1 MPLVISAFPYIS
13 RMVESSL
20 KEVDAGVIEAA
31 KSMGA
36 SAGQIIWKVLLPE
49 AKPSLLVGAA
59 ISITTIIGY
68 SAMAGTVGAGGLG
81 DIAIRYGYHRYETE
95 MMLITV
101 ALLVVIVQIVQEVF
115 MRISRKSD
123 KRIR

>member
-1 MPLVISAFPYIS
+1 ML
-13 RMVESSL
+13 
-20 KEVDAGVIEAA
+20 
-31 KSMGA
+31 

-115 MRISRKSD
+115 MLHIKKER
-123 KRIR
+123 

>member
-1 MPLVISAFPYIS
+1 M
-13 RMVESSL
+13 
-20 KEVDAGVIEAA
+20 
-31 KSMGA
+31 
-36 SAGQIIWKVLLPE
+36 
-49 AKPSLLVGAA
+49 GAA

-115 MRISRKSD
+115 MRIIKKER
-123 KRIR
+123 

>member
-1 MPLVISAFPYIS
+1 M
-13 RMVESSL
+13 
-20 KEVDAGVIEAA
+20 
-31 KSMGA
+31 
-36 SAGQIIWKVLLPE
+36 
-49 AKPSLLVGAA
+49 GAA

-95 MMLITV
+95 MMLTTV
-101 ALLVVIVQIVQEVF
+101 ALLVIIVQVVQEVF
-115 MRISRKSD
+115 MRVSRKSD

>member
-1 MPLVISAFPYIS
+1 
-13 RMVESSL
+13 
-20 KEVDAGVIEAA
+20 
-31 KSMGA
+31 
-36 SAGQIIWKVLLPE
+36 
-49 AKPSLLVGAA
+49 
-59 ISITTIIGY
+59 
-68 SAMAGTVGAGGLG
+68 MAGTVGAGGLG

>member
-1 MPLVISAFPYIS
+1 
-13 RMVESSL
+13 MVDVY
-20 KEVDAGVIEAA
+20 KRQA

-81 DIAIRYGYHRYETE
+81 DIAIR
-95 MMLITV
+95 
-101 ALLVVIVQIVQEVF
+101 
-115 MRISRKSD
+115 
-123 KRIR
+123 

>member
-1 MPLVISAFPYIS
+1 MHLRDRLY
-13 RMVESSL
+13 E
-20 KEVDAGVIEAA
+20 
-31 KSMGA
+31 
-36 SAGQIIWKVLLPE
+36 VLLPE